1 MKSVFFFYDRLFTPE
16 VPTENV
22 LVLVLAIGEGDRV
35 RD

>member
-1 MKSVFFFYDRLFTPE
+1 MKLFSSFMDRLFTPE

-35 RD
+35 